1 MWVLTQAPSL
11 RGGACG
17 FARRR
22 GKRGHCCAAR
32 RGRRALQ
39 RGRMHPTGRM
49 RIRPTACF
57 RSVLLRG
64 TPGTAFPTGR
74 VRIRR
79 MFVIISPLLRGCR
92 DAAPYKAA
100 ACFPPFPS
108 PSGGRWHPPI
118 PREADDGRGR
128 TSPLADGKT
137 VAFPRGWRSFPHR
150 GSVTFSLSGR
160 PCGRHPP
167 PLGEGPG
174 EGTLVVS
181 PGTVLIDNF
190 FPREAQNLSS
200 RTLPT
205 SATRAFPRFLSA
217 AFPCQFPQDSL

>member
-74 VRIRR
+74 MRIRR
-79 MFVIISPLLRGCR
+79 RWNQTFPVCCGGRRGRRPLPLRGCEC
-92 DAAPYKAA
+92 ASPL
-100 ACFPPFPS
+100 PS

-137 VAFPRGWRSFPHR
+137 VAFPRSWRSFPHR
-150 GSVTFSLSGR
+150 GSAAFSLSGR

-167 PLGEGPG
+167 PLGIGVKLKKLEVSIIY
-174 EGTLVVS
+174 VVS
-181 PGTVLIDNF
+181 W
-190 FPREAQNLSS
+190 
-200 RTLPT
+200 
-205 SATRAFPRFLSA
+205 
-217 AFPCQFPQDSL
+217 